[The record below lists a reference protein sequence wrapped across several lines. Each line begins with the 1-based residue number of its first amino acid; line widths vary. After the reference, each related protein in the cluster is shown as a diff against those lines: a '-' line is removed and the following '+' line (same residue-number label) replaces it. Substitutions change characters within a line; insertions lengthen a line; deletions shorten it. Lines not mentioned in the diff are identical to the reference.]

1 MSFPDSIK
9 GPVTNSITRSR
20 QRRSLFLLMTDSN
33 LYFYVEHAK
42 MYTYLAN
49 RKRVYS
55 SHHLLP
61 PGETLTV
68 CIGLYSNAITTQSSF
83 ILSSCNNV
91 FDWTDLLLQL
101 RSTDMVFLTFH
112 SVHDFP

>member
-1 MSFPDSIK
+1 MLAIFAYD
-9 GPVTNSITRSR
+9 R
-20 QRRSLFLLMTDSN
+20 QSLIFLHGTC
-33 LYFYVEHAK
+33 K
-42 MYTYLAN
+42 TYTYLAN

-83 ILSSCNNV
+83 V
-91 FDWTDLLLQL
+91 F
-101 RSTDMVFLTFH
+101 VFM
-112 SVHDFP
+112 